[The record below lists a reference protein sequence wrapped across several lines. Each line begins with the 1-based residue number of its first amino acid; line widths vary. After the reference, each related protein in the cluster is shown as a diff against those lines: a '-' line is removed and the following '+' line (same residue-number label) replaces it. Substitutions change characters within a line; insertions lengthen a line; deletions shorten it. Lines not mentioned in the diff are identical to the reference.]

1 MKYPRRKELR
11 DLISKS
17 KPDDEEKAT
26 KIINT
31 LDDIITPL
39 ARYILSNSGVT
50 LMPTYNQV
58 IHFRIGMKMAMER
71 KSVELIH
78 EILNI
83 LCRISYRDKLT
94 KIEVLFF
101 YMLID
106 TFKKIS
112 LYDNLYTG

>member
-1 MKYPRRKELR
+1 MKFPKRKELR
-11 DLISKS
+11 TLISVS
-17 KPDDEEKAT
+17 ETYDEEKAT

-58 IHFRIGMKMAMER
+58 IHFRIGMKMAMEGN
-71 KSVELIH
+71 SVELIH

-83 LCRISYRDKLT
+83 LCRIRHSDKLT
-94 KIEVLFF
+94 KIEVILL
-101 YMLID
+101 YMLTD
-106 TFKKIS
+106 TIKKT
-112 LYDNLYTG
+112 LFYDKL